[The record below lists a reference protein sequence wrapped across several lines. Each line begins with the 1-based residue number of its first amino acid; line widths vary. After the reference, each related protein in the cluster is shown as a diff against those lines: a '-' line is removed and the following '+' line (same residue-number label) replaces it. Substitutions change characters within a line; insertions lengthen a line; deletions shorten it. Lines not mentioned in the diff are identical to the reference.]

1 MSVQETVLGYRF
13 LIGILSVDSTLI
25 GFTPGGV
32 WRGFA
37 PVKTVP
43 PFTIVAYQSGTDTL
57 TTAGVRPL
65 SRLLYQCKATGLA
78 GNTQA
83 IEDAASQIDELLG
96 GNEGLR
102 NQTIDGGFVG
112 SCYRDGTISTDRD
125 IAGTKWTT
133 IGGLYRVDIQ
143 QTT

>member
-1 MSVQETVLGYRF
+1 MSVNEVTLGYNF
-13 LIGILSVDSTLI
+13 LIGILSGDSTLT
-25 GFTPGGV
+25 GFAPGGV

-43 PFTIVAYQSGTDTL
+43 PFTIVAFQSGTDAL
-57 TTAGVRPL
+57 TVTGVRPL
-65 SRLLYQCKATGLA
+65 SHLLYQCKCTGLA

-96 GNEGLR
+96 GNEGLS
-102 NQTIDGGFVG
+102 NQTIVGGFIG
-112 SCYRDGTISTDRD
+112 SCYRDGTISTERD